1 MDAAQ
6 HAMSGCG
13 YQAVY
18 RKIGKGFDEGL
29 MNVAMLPAVVR
40 SLSQY
45 GGVKMKLLEA
55 HRKIECAN
63 MFG

>member
-18 RKIGKGFDEGL
+18 SKIGKEVDEEL
-29 MNVAMLPAVVR
+29 MNVATLPAVVR

-45 GGVKMKLLEA
+45 GGLKMKLLEA